1 MFSGVHGA
9 IHLGALPVSDRH
21 RRNDYD

>member
-1 MFSGVHGA
+1 MFTGVHGA